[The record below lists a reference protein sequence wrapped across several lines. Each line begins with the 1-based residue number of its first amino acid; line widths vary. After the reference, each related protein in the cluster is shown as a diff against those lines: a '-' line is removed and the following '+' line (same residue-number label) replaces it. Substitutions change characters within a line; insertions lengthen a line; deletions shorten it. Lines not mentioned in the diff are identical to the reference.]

1 MKINILAIGAHPD
14 DIELSC
20 SGTLLKHI
28 DLGYTVGLLDLTR
41 GEMGT
46 RGTPELRMEE
56 AENACQM
63 MGAKFRKNLGMA
75 DAHFENTMENR
86 LKIIAVLRAHQ
97 PDIVLANALKDR
109 HIDHGRAAQLIA
121 DACFLSGL
129 QKIATTDSEG
139 NVQDRWRPKAVYH
152 YIQDRQ
158 LTPDLVVDI
167 SAYMERKLELI
178 LAFRSQFYDPN
189 SEELETPLTGSDF
202 FDLIKGK
209 NKTFG
214 RATSYAYA
222 EGFNVTRIH
231 GVPDLMQLD

>member
-1 MKINILAIGAHPD
+1 MKVNILAIGAHPD

-28 DLGYTVGLLDLTR
+28 DLGYSVGLLDLTR

-56 AENACQM
+56 AENARKM
-63 MGAKFRKNLGMA
+63 MGTKFRKNLWMA
-75 DAHFENTMENR
+75 DGFFECSKENK
-86 LKIIAVLRAHQ
+86 LKIIEVIREHQ
-97 PDIVLANALKDR
+97 PDIVFANALNDR
-109 HIDHGRAAQLIA
+109 HIDHGRGANIVAE
-121 DACFLSGL
+121 ACFLSGL
-129 QKIATTDSEG
+129 QKIETKGSNG
-139 NVQDRWRPKAVYH
+139 NLQDRWRPKAIYH

-167 SAYMERKLELI
+167 TDYMERKIELI
-178 LAFRSQFYDPN
+178 LAFRSQFYNPD
-189 SEELETPLTGSDF
+189 SKELETPLTSSDF

-214 RATSYAYA
+214 RDASYAYA
-222 EGFNVTRIH
+222 EGFNVTRTI
-231 GVPDLMQLD
+231 GVQDLMKLD